1 MLFKMRT
8 AITLAAL
15 FSSSLAIAQ
24 WRLDTVEYK
33 NIVKFDAFQA
43 LLVED
48 YLLSYERV
56 IAPNAS
62 LVLTSGYLGGYW
74 DQENTL
80 ADGSIDRS
88 YYVRNGV
95 YIAPE
100 FRYYLSDFTNE
111 RRPAGAYISAYPFAQ
126 LSWSNQRG
134 DQRPQSTGLFGT
146 IGAWPAPYEAN
157 LDTKDHFYG
166 LGTAIGMQLFVF
178 HGLMFEAQFNISI
191 AYRDFEQ
198 VGFETDGFGIWQEAD
213 RRQFNREFMSGAR
226 FFIGYA
232 F

>member
-1 MLFKMRT
+1 MRT

-15 FSSSLAIAQ
+15 LSSGLAMAQ
-24 WRLDTVEYK
+24 WKLDTVEYK

-43 LLVED
+43 LVMED

-56 IAPNAS
+56 VAPNAS
-62 LVLTSGYLGGYW
+62 VVMTAGYLGGYW
-74 DQENTL
+74 DQESTL
-80 ADGSIDRS
+80 SDGTLDRS

-111 RRPAGAYISAYPFAQ
+111 RRPAGAYLSAYPFAQ
-126 LSWSNQRG
+126 LTWANQRG
-134 DQRPQSTGLFGT
+134 ELRPVSTGLFGA
-146 IGAWPAPYEAN
+146 GGQWSPPYEAN
-157 LDTKDHFYG
+157 LDTKEHFYG

-178 HGLMFEAQFNISI
+178 HGLMFEAQFNVAII
-191 AYRDFEQ
+191 YRDYEQ
-198 VGFETDGFGIWQEAD
+198 VGFETDSFGIWQEAD
-213 RRQFNREFMSGAR
+213 RRQFNRQFTSGAR
-226 FFIGYA
+226 LFVGYA